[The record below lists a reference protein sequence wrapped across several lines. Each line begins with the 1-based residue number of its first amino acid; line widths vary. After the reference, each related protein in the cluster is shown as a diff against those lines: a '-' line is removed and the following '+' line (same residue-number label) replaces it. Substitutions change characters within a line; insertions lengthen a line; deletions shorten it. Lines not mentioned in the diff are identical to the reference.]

1 MALSNS
7 IAAYSDCY
15 DHFDRANNSAN
26 GIRILLSTEKEANYL
41 RFRLN
46 QARALER
53 RDSMRVYD
61 KIDHRF
67 GKSENDRFRISV
79 IPAAEGEIG
88 FWVYIQPWVQEV
100 EEIEEL

>member
-7 IAAYSDCY
+7 ISAYEDCY
-15 DHFDRANNSAN
+15 AHFDRANASAN
-26 GIRILLSTEKEANYL
+26 GIRILLTTEKEANYL

-53 RDSMRVYD
+53 RDTMRLYPRD
-61 KIDHRF
+61 DPRF
-67 GKSENDRFRISV
+67 GKSENDKFRISV
-79 IPAAEGEIG
+79 IPAAEGETG
-88 FWVYIQPWVQEV
+88 YWVYLQPWDQKV